1 LRPGAFGSFC
11 QNKKKAPGR
20 AWQRVLFHCPHGHR
34 TNQTYIAA
42 KHPKHFCVKD
52 NLGSTRAVVDEAG
65 VVVEAYDYY
74 PFGLQSRSYKE
85 KGDSLTK
92 ETFTGKEQD
101 IESNMHYF
109 GARYYDAGAGRWL
122 SVDPLAYK
130 YRSYSPYNY
139 ALNNPHRFVDP
150 NGKDLWERLHNW
162 WYKDEWRDDTL
173 EENFEQED
181 WKNATPQLGDAIGLD
196 NDRIELVYA
205 DYGPLSQ
212 PIHVTSPLGE
222 DKAKITMTRAGY
234 EQIDEKNIENVK
246 NSLVHEK
253 KHAEDILNQVDKGEP
268 MLPKDVAEARAIN
281 EQQTHK
287 TWEGTTETYKANIGR
302 RKKKTELSEKER
314 KKRMEKTAESRKIV
328 NKGLEKYDA
337 ENQ

>member
-1 LRPGAFGSFC
+1 MH
-11 QNKKKAPGR
+11 PGR
-20 AWQRVLFHCPHGHR
+20 NTCRPCRVVGPKNRRDDYCGQGLLVLLARQKNTPGRVWQRVLFNCPYGHR
-34 TNQTYIAA
+34 KNQTYIAA
-42 KHPKHFCVKD
+42 KHPKHFSVKE
-52 NLGSTRAVVDEAG
+52 NWSSTRAVVDEAG
-65 VVVEAYDYY
+65 DVVEAYDYY

-85 KGDSLTK
+85 KGDPLTK

-101 IESNMHYF
+101 IESNLHYF

-122 SVDPLAYK
+122 SVDP
-130 YRSYSPYNY
+130 
-139 ALNNPHRFVDP
+139 
-150 NGKDLWERLHNW
+150 
-162 WYKDEWRDDTL
+162 
-173 EENFEQED
+173 
-181 WKNATPQLGDAIGLD
+181 LD